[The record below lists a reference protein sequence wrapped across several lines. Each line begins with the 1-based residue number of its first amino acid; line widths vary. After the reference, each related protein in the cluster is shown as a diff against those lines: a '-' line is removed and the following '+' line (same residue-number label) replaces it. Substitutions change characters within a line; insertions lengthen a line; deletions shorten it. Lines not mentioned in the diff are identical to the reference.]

1 MDRAAAVPGPS
12 AGGAVKQECLECGA
26 ATIVV
31 QSRATRYGRY
41 RRFECKECQ
50 HRFNITYGEP
60 DAKRLIDDAAVM
72 AIRQSTDG
80 YQLLADQ
87 HGCSRELI
95 RQIKNGSIYKDLL
108 PEWFR
113 LPPKAGDPTCEQCEF
128 HVKARQGQLDEEGQA
143 ASCSLGIP
151 EFETEGVRAVWDCSA
166 FAGRSLPSHPL
177 TVPLAADK

>member
-1 MDRAAAVPGPS
+1 MDRAAAVPGPF
-12 AGGAVKQECLECGA
+12 AGGAVKQECLECGG
-26 ATIVV
+26 ATIVI

-50 HRFNITYGEP
+50 HRFNIIYGEP

-80 YQLLADQ
+80 HQSLADQ

-95 RQIKNGSIYKDLL
+95 RQIRSGLIYKDLL

-113 LPPKAGDPTCEQCEF
+113 GPFKAGDPTCNQCRF
-128 HVKARQGQLDEEGQA
+128 WKRGRALHGDL
-143 ASCSLGIP
+143 SC
-151 EFETEGVRAVWDCSA
+151 CS
-166 FAGRSLPSHPL
+166 R
-177 TVPLAADK
+177 

>member
-26 ATIVV
+26 APIVV

-50 HRFNITYGEP
+50 HRFNIIYGEP

-72 AIRQSTDG
+72 AIRQSTDS

-95 RQIKNGSIYKDLL
+95 RQIRSGLIYKDLL
-108 PEWFR
+108 PGWFR
-113 LPPKAGDPTCEQCEF
+113 SPPKAGDPNCEQCKFWSDGCSMGFPDPEIEGPWF
-128 HVKARQGQLDEEGQA
+128 AR
-143 ASCSLGIP
+143 
-151 EFETEGVRAVWDCSA
+151 DCSVFDA
-166 FAGRSLPSHPL
+166 VTPPATSAPCCVSTQGAQQSAAG
-177 TVPLAADK
+177 

>member
-1 MDRAAAVPGPS
+1 MDRAAAVPGPF

-50 HRFNITYGEP
+50 HRFNIIFGEP

-80 YQLLADQ
+80 NQSLADQ

-95 RQIKNGSIYKDLL
+95 RQIRSGLIYKDLL
-108 PEWFR
+108 PKWFR
-113 LPPKAGDPTCEQCEF
+113 APAKAGDPTCKGCEF
-128 HVKARQGQLDEEGQA
+128 YVKAKQEHLSEESQGE
-143 ASCSLGIP
+143 SCSLDIP
-151 EFETEGVRAVWDCSA
+151 EFETEGVRAAWDCSA
-166 FAGRSLPSHPL
+166 FAGHQQP
-177 TVPLAADK
+177 ADGGA